1 MKRKMIFAVVL
12 IQIINLSAVAQMQ
25 VGQGINPWFNKIP
38 QIHNMALMPMSS
50 VPTATLIGGTR
61 LDAFDR
67 HPTQITGLASGFLTD
82 GVGIGLRINS
92 ETAGL
97 SKNIDVQLS
106 FCYFVF
112 LNKEKGDKLSFT
124 LGGHYI
130 QNTFLRDDAIVLDPK
145 DPGLL
150 NSSKIQ
156 PNGNASAGFA
166 FLREN
171 KYYAGI
177 SSYNLLEN
185 KNAYMN
191 SSWTNVAQRTYYFVG
206 GYTFGLS
213 EKCGLELSG
222 ASVFANKKAYAWEV
236 GADFKFNKMFWLG
249 AGYRSAGALKFDL
262 GLTAQSWSFGYLCI
276 YGSWVDAKTYTYTAM
291 NNSIFIR
298 KVFNEGRSN
307 K

>member
-1 MKRKMIFAVVL
+1 MKKIIIIAVVL
-12 IQIINLSAVAQMQ
+12 IMINLSAVVAQMQ
-25 VGQGINPWFNKIP
+25 VGQGINPWFNRLP

-50 VPTATLIGGTR
+50 VPTATFIGGTR

-82 GVGIGLRINS
+82 GVGIGLKINS

-97 SKNIDVQLS
+97 SKNIDAQLS

-124 LGGHYI
+124 LGGHFI
-130 QNTFLRDDAIVLDPK
+130 QNTFLRDDAIVLDPN

-156 PNGNASAGFA
+156 PNGNASFGFA

-171 KYYAGI
+171 KYYAGL
-177 SSYNLLEN
+177 SSYQLLEN
-185 KNAYMN
+185 KNAFMN
-191 SSWTNVAQRTYYFVG
+191 SSWSNIAQRTYYFVG

-213 EKCGLELSG
+213 EKFALELSG
-222 ASVFANKKAYAWEV
+222 AAVYANSKAYSYDA
-236 GADFKFNKMFWLG
+236 GLDLKFNKMFWVG

-262 GLTAQSWSFGYLCI
+262 GVTAQSWSFGYLCV
-276 YGSWVDAKTYTYTAM
+276 YGSWIDAKTYTYQAM